1 MVNARRRGHWA
12 KSTPHA
18 QVEDPEDEHLAK
30 LSADEQ

>member
-1 MVNARRRGHWA
+1 MVNARRRGRWA

-18 QVEDPEDEHLAK
+18 QVGDEHLAK